1 MATQTILKAA
11 VRNETGTGPAR
22 RLRRQGKLPA
32 VVSMLDGRTVTIT
45 LNHHDFDIMLRHHSG
60 DNVLVDLELE
70 GASATKALLVEVQR
84 DGLTGATEHADF
96 HEVSM
101 TETMRV
107 HIAVQL
113 MGDPVGVLQG
123 GGILEQTLR
132 ELEVDVLPADM
143 VDVIEADVSGL
154 NVGDALLV
162 RDLKVG
168 ERIKVVTPADTAVA
182 SVLVPS
188 AEEEKPAAE
197 GEAAATAEGEAA
209 PQEPALVEKKKKKE
223 DEEA

>member
-60 DNVLVDLELE
+60 DNVLVDLDLDE
-70 GASATKALLVEVQR
+70 GGATKALLVEVQR

-107 HIAVQL
+107 HIPVQL
-113 MGDPVGVLQG
+113 MGDPAGVLTG

-182 SVLVPS
+182 SVLAPTS
-188 AEEEKPAAE
+188 EEEKSAAE
-197 GEAAATAEGEAA
+197 GEASAAEGAA
-209 PQEPALVEKKKKKE
+209 AGQEPALVEKKKKKE
-223 DEEA
+223 EEA